1 VAKLFGLPSKQ
12 GLYNPVHEHDAC
24 GIGFV
29 VHIKGER
36 SNHIVRQALD
46 ALDCLDHRG
55 ARGCEDN

>member
-1 VAKLFGLPSKQ
+1 MAKLFGLPSKQ

-36 SNHIVRQALD
+36 SNRIVRQALD
-46 ALDCLDHRG
+46 ALD
-55 ARGCEDN
+55 